1 MLTFVASVNNRTDT
15 RQSVITSYIDLNV
28 DNENS
33 NWKAQKDSHFV
44 QTKCINLNWYISKK
58 KTGWVFLK
66 VV

>member
-1 MLTFVASVNNRTDT
+1 MLTEYDRTET
-15 RQSVITSYIDLNV
+15 RISVITYYIDLNV
-28 DNENS
+28 DNGNS
-33 NWKAQKDSHFV
+33 NWKAQEDSHFV

>member
-1 MLTFVASVNNRTDT
+1 M
-15 RQSVITSYIDLNV
+15 ITSYIDLNV

-44 QTKCINLNWYISKK
+44 QTKCINLNWYISNK

-66 VV
+66 VVQTLHFKENQTTDNKN